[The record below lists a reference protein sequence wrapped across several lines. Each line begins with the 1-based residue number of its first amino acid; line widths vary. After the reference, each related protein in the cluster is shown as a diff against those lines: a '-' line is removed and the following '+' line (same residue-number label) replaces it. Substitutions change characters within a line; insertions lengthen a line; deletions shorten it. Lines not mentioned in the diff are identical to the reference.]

1 MWHDNTHTNSYSL
14 HNIHTHTFHPFVCV
28 CLFVFIASFR
38 FDFVIPMHTDGFV
51 SGRRC
56 ALGALFRSHCRIA
69 SAPMCISLL
78 YCFYERKITSI
89 TTIANIIYFDHY
101 NANCKFFVI
110 LIRIQIFR
118 RFEHDKCAFGSNSDQ
133 NCIDHKIFRAKL
145 LERSKSYQVEME
157 NCVEYDLENW
167 QRYLIPLT
175 TDCEWAMQRLNK

>member
-69 SAPMCISLL
+69 SARVVIDANVHFTSLR
-78 YCFYERKITSI
+78 FFERKITSI
-89 TTIANIIYFDHY
+89 TTIANIIYFDRY
-101 NANCKFFVI
+101 NANCKFSSFRFESRLFVVSSTI
-110 LIRIQIFR
+110 SVPLVRIQIRIALITRYFAR
-118 RFEHDKCAFGSNSDQ
+118 
-133 NCIDHKIFRAKL
+133 NCSSAAKAIKLKWKIALNMILRTG
-145 LERSKSYQVEME
+145 RDISYH
-157 NCVEYDLENW
+157 
-167 QRYLIPLT
+167 
-175 TDCEWAMQRLNK
+175 